1 MNEQLKRDLGRY
13 VDLLLEKS
21 TAEKPFWNKEVERS
35 GKVNK
40 WNYIDG
46 CMVNAVLS
54 LYDMT
59 REMRYLDFAVSF
71 VNSFIDEEGNVR
83 TYKIEEYNLDNICA
97 AKNLFSLYDLTG
109 DERYRKAMEHFR
121 RQLSDQPRTEEGNFW
136 HKKIYPNQVWLDGL
150 YMAQP
155 FYMTY
160 GNRYEKMGTCPD
172 SIRQF
177 KAVEEHMK
185 DPATGLYYHGYDAS
199 KEMYWADPVTGC
211 SKNFWL
217 RSLGWF
223 SLALADTAD
232 AIPETLYYEKRYLM
246 DLLKDF
252 VDSLIRFQDE
262 SGMFWQ
268 VADQGGREGNYL
280 ETSGTALIATAIL
293 RGVRLGFLP
302 ESYAVYGEKAFD
314 GIIERYFS
322 VADDGEIN
330 LGGIC
335 LVAGLG
341 GANHRDGSYEYYI
354 SEPVVENES
363 KGVAPLLMAYM
374 EMLRREK
381 GEKSAL

>member
-46 CMVNAVLS
+46 CMISAVIS

-59 REMRYLDFAVSF
+59 KEKRYLDFAVSF
-71 VNSFIDEEGNVR
+71 VNSFIDAEGNVS
-83 TYKIEEYNLDNICA
+83 TYKIEDYNLDNVCA
-97 AKNLFSLYDLTG
+97 AKNLFPLYDLTG
-109 DERYRKAMEHFR
+109 DERYRKAMDHFR
-121 RQLSDQPRTEEGNFW
+121 DQLREQPRTEEGNFW

-160 GNRYEKMGTCPD
+160 GNRFEKMGTCPD

-211 SKNFWL
+211 SRNFWL
-217 RSLGWF
+217 RSIGWF

-246 DLLKDF
+246 DLLKDLT
-252 VDSLIRFQDE
+252 DSLIHFQDAG
-262 SGMFWQ
+262 GMFWQ
-268 VADQGGREGNYL
+268 VVDQGGREGNYL

-302 ESYAVYGEKAFD
+302 ESYAAYGERAFD
-314 GIIERYFS
+314 GIIDRYFS
-322 VADDGEIN
+322 VRADGTIN

-341 GANHRDGSYEYYI
+341 GQNHRDGSYEYYI

-363 KGVAPLLMAYM
+363 KGVAPLLMAYT

-381 GEKSAL
+381 GEKTAL